1 MSNVTVIEHVQV
13 RPSQIVVYPEYYGYS
28 RRSDAEDRSLANLKK
43 RKFSGELSLKT
54 QRHIIQTVEYMSLL
68 TKQKALSDRK
78 QRRSVQYRLTFVTL
92 TLQAKQAHSDNEL
105 KRDFLNQFLIEA
117 RKKWKIDQY
126 VWRAEKQVNGNIH
139 FHVVFNRYVHWSAIR
154 NTWNRICSKKGYL
167 VEYQREHGHSNA
179 NSTDIHAFYKI
190 KNVAKY
196 VAKYIS
202 KKSENGNVLGKLW
215 GCSSDLSNIKNA
227 DDLITYDLGSELQDL
242 MNKYPDRVIFKDHV
256 TIFNFSVYDLYS
268 LDCQFLLKLFFNNLQ
283 QYSSTLLYIP
293 KN

>member
-28 RRSDAEDRSLANLKK
+28 RRTDADERSRANLARKK
-43 RKFSGELSLKT
+43 FTGELSSKT
-54 QRHIIQTVEYMSLL
+54 QRHIIQTVEYMALL
-68 TKQKALSDRK
+68 TKQKALADRR
-78 QRRSVQYRLTFVTL
+78 QRRRVEYRLTFVTL

-105 KRDFLNQFLIEA
+105 KHDFLNQFLIEA
-117 RKKWKIDQY
+117 RKKWKIEQY
-126 VWRAEKQVNGNIH
+126 VWRAEKQSNGNIH

-167 VEYQREHGHSNA
+167 FEYEKVHGHSNA
-179 NSTDIHAFYKI
+179 NSTDIHAFYKVRNI
-190 KNVAKY
+190 AKY
-196 VAKYIS
+196 IAKYIS
-202 KKSENGNVLGKLW
+202 KKSENGNILGKLW
-215 GCSSDLSNIKNA
+215 GCSSDLSNIRNA

-242 MNKYPDRVIFKDHV
+242 LNKYPDYVIFKDHV
-256 TIFNFSVYDLYS
+256 TVFNFSVYDLYR
-268 LDCQFLLKLFFNNLQ
+268 LNCQFLLKLFFNNLQ